1 MLNKSYNE
9 FKKLLE
15 EEGYSFSTSSE
26 NFIGFKNCFDKWNY
40 NNNNIFNN
48 SNKDVN
54 TIKSDNILSN
64 ISLDEKYFFF
74 IKIPKIIVLYSSS
87 EDEKVEYYSLGP
99 YIFLIN
105 TLKKNFK
112 LDKIEIIKKY
122 SVGSKG
128 IFKLFSSII
137 KNFLIKNNKKHM
149 QKLTFKILNNHKP
162 PNL

>member
-74 IKIPKIIVLYSSS
+74 IKISKIIFLYSSS
-87 EDEKVEYYSLGP
+87 EDEKVEFYSLGP

-105 TLKKNFK
+105 TLKKF
-112 LDKIEIIKKY
+112 
-122 SVGSKG
+122 
-128 IFKLFSSII
+128 
-137 KNFLIKNNKKHM
+137 
-149 QKLTFKILNNHKP
+149 
-162 PNL
+162 